1 LNQESLFTS
10 NLEGIYEKVCST
22 WNLREGFK
30 AVKRNQGAPGIDG
43 ITIET
48 FEENLEE
55 ELNRLSSDLSRWQYK
70 PQPVK
75 RVEIP
80 KPDGGVRLLGIPCVR
95 DRVVQATLKSL
106 LEPLFEPLF
115 SESSYGFRPGRNQ
128 EQAVKRAQT
137 IVQSG
142 KEYVVDIDLEKFFDR
157 LNHDLLIAS
166 IGEVVK
172 DSRVLRLIGIIL
184 RCGIMDNGLF
194 SSSTEG
200 SVQGGPL
207 SPLLSNIML
216 TKLDKELE
224 KRNLEFCRFADDCNI
239 FVRTQIAGDRVMESV
254 SKFIEKKLKLK
265 VNTEKSKVALS
276 KFVKFLGM
284 TIIVGTLAISYK
296 SMSKAMARVK
306 ELTPRGSNVS
316 MLKRIERINS
326 WYVGWSNYYKMTHY
340 PSQLAKIE
348 AHVRR
353 RLRSQIIGEQKK
365 RRHLFAKLK
374 LRGVSKKLA
383 SVVFKNRGRW
393 SLSHSKAMERA
404 YPNAWFI
411 AEMGQNISSDQRM
424 EHWFELRKWI
434 KLT

>member
-1 LNQESLFTS
+1 MNQESLFTS
-10 NLEGIYEKVCST
+10 NLEGIYEKVCSS

-30 AVKRNQGAPGIDG
+30 AVKRNQGASGIDG

-55 ELNRLSSDLSRWQYK
+55 ELNRLSSDLARWQYK

-142 KEYVVDIDLEKFFDR
+142 KEYVVDIDLSKFFDR

-172 DSRVLRLIGIIL
+172 DPRVLRLIGNIL
-184 RCGIMDNGLF
+184 RCGILDNGLF
-194 SSSTEG
+194 SNSTEG

-284 TIIVGTLAISYK
+284 TIIVGTLAISHK
-296 SMSKAMARVK
+296 SMSNAMAKVK
-306 ELTPRGSNVS
+306 ELTPRGNNVS
-316 MLKRIERINS
+316 MLKRVERINS
-326 WYVGWSNYYKMTHY
+326 WYVGWSNYYKMTQY

-348 AHVRR
+348 AHLRR

-374 LRGVSKKLA
+374 SLGVSNKMA
-383 SVVFKNRGRW
+383 SVVFKSRGRW

-411 AEMGQNISSDQRM
+411 DKMGQKTCSDRGM
-424 EHWFELRKWI
+424 EHWFGIRKWI

>member
-1 LNQESLFTS
+1 MWV
-10 NLEGIYEKVCST
+10 K
-22 WNLREGFK
+22 LR
-30 AVKRNQGAPGIDG
+30 
-43 ITIET
+43 
-48 FEENLEE
+48 
-55 ELNRLSSDLSRWQYK
+55 YK

-95 DRVVQATLKSL
+95 DRIVQATLKLL

-115 SESSYGFRPGRNQ
+115 SESSFGFRPGRNQ
-128 EQAVKRAQT
+128 EQAVKRAQA

-166 IGEVVK
+166 IGEVVN
-172 DSRVLRLIGIIL
+172 DPRVLRLIGNIL

-194 SSSTEG
+194 SCSTEG

-207 SPLLSNIML
+207 SPLLSNIIL

-239 FVRTQIAGDRVMESV
+239 FVRTQIAGDRVMESI

-284 TIIVGTLAISYK
+284 TIIVGTLAISSK
-296 SMSKAMARVK
+296 SMSKGMLKVK
-306 ELTPRGSNVS
+306 ELTPRGNNVP

-326 WYVGWSNYYKMTHY
+326 WYVGWSNYYKMTQY
-340 PSQLAKIE
+340 PAQLAKIE

-374 LRGVSKKLA
+374 SRGVSKKMA
-383 SVVFKNRGRW
+383 SSVYSNRGRW
-393 SLSHSKAMERA
+393 SLSHSQAVERA

-411 AEMGQNISSDQRM
+411 AEMGQKISSDRRM
-424 EHWFELRKWI
+424 EHWFGIRKWI